1 MDTREEKLHLF
12 VLKRKLVFP
21 DTFRVGQ
28 CGQFL
33 VKTRI
38 NFLVRILATLHKNA
52 LQLTSKQLVD
62 DARFFRYRP
71 PKKII

>member
-1 MDTREEKLHLF
+1 M
-12 VLKRKLVFP
+12 VS
-21 DTFRVGQ
+21 
-28 CGQFL
+28 FL
-33 VKTRI
+33 VKRI
-38 NFLVRILATLHKNA
+38 IFLVRILATLHKNA